1 MKCYEQLIDIL
12 LYFFYKDDNLET
24 DPPEK
29 IQHITNRRPNH
40 PGSPFFSK
48 HPIKPMARLTLTK
61 TKDICNRDGEE
72 TDTGD
77 ETMSTSE
84 LIKLMK
90 KKMMMKKKIG
100 KAWHHHQENLDLC
113 VSPVY
118 V

>member
-1 MKCYEQLIDIL
+1 
-12 LYFFYKDDNLET
+12 
-24 DPPEK
+24 
-29 IQHITNRRPNH
+29 
-40 PGSPFFSK
+40 
-48 HPIKPMARLTLTK
+48 MARLTLTK